1 MIKELRHVGLVVNN
15 LDESIKFWT
24 EVMDFTIINKLE
36 EHGDHIDKMIGV
48 ENLNIITVKLKSKD
62 GNKLELLHFKSHI
75 DKKRWDGEPFSTG
88 FTHIALTVDNLL
100 HQIERIK
107 NFGINFTTS
116 PQKSIDGK
124 VLVIY
129 VKGPEGILIELVENI
144 DR

>member
-15 LDESIKFWT
+15 LEESIKFWT

-48 ENLNIITVKLKSKD
+48 ENLNIITVKLKSQD

-75 DKKRWDGEPFSTG
+75 DKKKWDGKPFSTG

-144 DR
+144 DQ